1 MLKWKLTS
9 SAITGL
15 ISLNFVIVLEIKQQL
30 QLLIPPFL
38 PSSKIF
44 KLSCGF
50 ILFVFWFAWAGSK
63 GAGEEHLGR
72 HRGRQILPH

>member
-15 ISLNFVIVLEIKQQL
+15 ISLNFVIVVETKQEL

-38 PSSKIF
+38 PSAKMF
-44 KLSCGF
+44 KVKLWF
-50 ILFVFWFAWAGSK
+50 ILFVFWFC
-63 GAGEEHLGR
+63 LGR
-72 HRGRQILPH
+72 K